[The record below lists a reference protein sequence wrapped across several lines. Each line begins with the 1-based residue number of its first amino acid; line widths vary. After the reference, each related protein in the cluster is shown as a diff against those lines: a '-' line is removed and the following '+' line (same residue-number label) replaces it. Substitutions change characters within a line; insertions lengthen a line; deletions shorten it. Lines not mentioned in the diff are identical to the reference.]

1 MSANVWFE
9 EVNAGLMK
17 EIKDSVR
24 IRDSKGRLISLD
36 DKAIVVRKPEEDF
49 KFEVFPCV
57 SIYNSTFYH
66 DPLRYNPTPVKVGE
80 YKEENLAIM
89 EEPAIPFVLNYQ
101 IDFWA
106 EYQVDRDTMI
116 RTWLMK
122 HFRQFNLDVLDD
134 WGVDRSCNCLKQGS
148 VVNSDLVRN
157 GERLLHSIIKYQI
170 WVELDEEIRYNKPM
184 ANKAKIILKIP
195 NNKEVR

>member
-9 EVNAGLMK
+9 EVNAGLIK
-17 EIKDSVR
+17 EIRDSVR
-24 IRDSKGRLISLD
+24 IKDRNGCLVPLD

-184 ANKAKIILKIP
+184 ANKAKIIL
-195 NNKEVR
+195 NTQ

>member
-9 EVNAGLMK
+9 EVNTGLIK
-17 EIKDSVR
+17 EIRDSVR
-24 IRDSKGRLISLD
+24 IKDRKGCLVPLD

-66 DPLRYNPTPVKVGE
+66 DPLRYNPTPVKIGE

-134 WGVDRSCNCLKQGS
+134 WGVDRSCNCLKQGG

-184 ANKAKIILKIP
+184 ANKAKIIL
-195 NNKEVR
+195 NTQ

>member
-9 EVNAGLMK
+9 EVNTGLIK
-17 EIKDSVR
+17 EIRDSVR
-24 IRDSKGRLISLD
+24 IKDRKGRLVPLD

-66 DPLRYNPTPVKVGE
+66 DPLRYNPTPVKIGE
-80 YKEENLAIM
+80 YKEENLAVM

-184 ANKAKIILKIP
+184 ANKAKITLIP

>member
-184 ANKAKIILKIP
+184 ANKAKIIL
-195 NNKEVR
+195 NTQ

>member
-9 EVNAGLMK
+9 EVNAGLIK
-17 EIKDSVR
+17 EIRDSVR
-24 IRDSKGRLISLD
+24 IKDRKGCLVPLD

-66 DPLRYNPTPVKVGE
+66 DPLRYNPTPVKIGE

-148 VVNSDLVRN
+148 VVNSDLVRK

-184 ANKAKIILKIP
+184 ANKAKIIL
-195 NNKEVR
+195 NTQ

>member
-9 EVNAGLMK
+9 EVNAGLIK
-17 EIKDSVR
+17 EIRDSVR
-24 IRDSKGRLISLD
+24 IKDRKGCLVPLD

-66 DPLRYNPTPVKVGE
+66 DPLRYNPTPVKIGE

-184 ANKAKIILKIP
+184 ANKAKVTL
-195 NNKEVR
+195 NTQ

>member
-9 EVNAGLMK
+9 EVNAGLIK
-17 EIKDSVR
+17 EIRDSVR
-24 IRDSKGRLISLD
+24 IKDRKGCLVPLD

-66 DPLRYNPTPVKVGE
+66 DPLRYNPTPVKIGE

-148 VVNSDLVRN
+148 VINSDLVRN

-184 ANKAKIILKIP
+184 ANKAKIIL
-195 NNKEVR
+195 NTQ

>member
-57 SIYNSTFYH
+57 SIYNLTFYH
-66 DPLRYNPTPVKVGE
+66 DPLRYNPTPVKIGE
-80 YKEENLAIM
+80 YEEENLAIM

-170 WVELDEEIRYNKPM
+170 WVELDNETRYNKPM
-184 ANKAKIILKIP
+184 VIQRSIDATNTL
-195 NNKEVR
+195 E

>member
-9 EVNAGLMK
+9 EVNTGLIK

-24 IRDSKGRLISLD
+24 IKDRKGCLVPLD

-66 DPLRYNPTPVKVGE
+66 DPLRYNPTPVKIGE

-148 VVNSDLVRN
+148 VVNSDLVLN

-184 ANKAKIILKIP
+184 ANKAKIIL
-195 NNKEVR
+195 NTQ

>member
-9 EVNAGLMK
+9 EVNAGLIK

-24 IRDSKGRLISLD
+24 IKDRKGCLVPLD

-66 DPLRYNPTPVKVGE
+66 DPLRYNPTPVKIGE

-184 ANKAKIILKIP
+184 ANKAKIIL
-195 NNKEVR
+195 NTQ

>member
-66 DPLRYNPTPVKVGE
+66 DPLRYNPTPVKIGE

-184 ANKAKIILKIP
+184 ANKAKIILIP

>member
-9 EVNAGLMK
+9 EVNTGLIK
-17 EIKDSVR
+17 EIRDSVR
-24 IRDSKGRLISLD
+24 IKDRNGCLVPLD

-66 DPLRYNPTPVKVGE
+66 DPLRYNPTPVKIGE

-148 VVNSDLVRN
+148 VINSDLVRN

-184 ANKAKIILKIP
+184 ANKAKIIL
-195 NNKEVR
+195 NTQ

>member
-9 EVNAGLMK
+9 EVNAGLIK
-17 EIKDSVR
+17 EIRDSVR
-24 IRDSKGRLISLD
+24 IKDRNGCLVPLD

-184 ANKAKIILKIP
+184 ANKAKITLIP

>member
-9 EVNAGLMK
+9 EVNAGLIK
-17 EIKDSVR
+17 EIRDSVR
-24 IRDSKGRLISLD
+24 IKDRKGCLVPLD

-66 DPLRYNPTPVKVGE
+66 DPLRYNPTPVKIGE

-184 ANKAKIILKIP
+184 ANKAKIILIP

>member
-9 EVNAGLMK
+9 EVNAGLIK
-17 EIKDSVR
+17 EIRDSVR
-24 IRDSKGRLISLD
+24 IKDRNGCLVPLD

-66 DPLRYNPTPVKVGE
+66 DPLRYNPTPVKIGE

-184 ANKAKIILKIP
+184 ANKAKIIL
-195 NNKEVR
+195 NTQ

>member
-9 EVNAGLMK
+9 EVNTGLIK
-17 EIKDSVR
+17 EIRDSVR
-24 IRDSKGRLISLD
+24 IKDRKGCLVPLD

-66 DPLRYNPTPVKVGE
+66 DPLRYNPTPVKIGE

-184 ANKAKIILKIP
+184 ANKAKIIL
-195 NNKEVR
+195 NTQ